1 MKKRLIALLLIL
13 VILVPCVASA
23 ETWYRLTEKKRV
35 FNLPDYNSK
44 VIDTYR
50 TDWALTIN
58 SVSGDWALITFSN
71 GISGYVERKSVII
84 GGTSTAWIS
93 QRNIHLK
100 HGPGSGFANEATF
113 SMGDSVTVLTRGD
126 NWSFVSS
133 AYGNGYVSNGA
144 LSSTKVNASTGPSYK
159 PVNYTAWIVSRGDPV
174 GLRSAPSGSSYVVME
189 TYYPGT
195 QLTVLQECGEFNYVR
210 ITADGHEGY
219 MRSRY
224 MSRTKP
230 AQALAL
236 EQSGNAGNG
245 GNGGNGGGNSGSTV
259 TPPAE
264 PGFPFT
270 AYAISSGGEKPKL
283 FRGEGLGWSY
293 DTLEPGTTV
302 TVTGHGT
309 DIYWYKVT
317 VNGKAGYMPGKF
329 FGR

>member
-13 VILVPCVASA
+13 AIMLPCCVASA
-23 ETWYRLTEKKRV
+23 ETWYRLTEKKRI

-71 GISGYVERKSVII
+71 GISGYVERKSVVI
-84 GGTSTAWIS
+84 GSTSTAWIS
-93 QRNIHLK
+93 QRNVHLK

-113 SMGDSVTVLTRGD
+113 TMGDSVTVLARGD

-133 AYGNGYVSNGA
+133 AYGSGYVSNGA
-144 LSSTKVNASTGPSYK
+144 LSSSKVTASTGPSYK
-159 PVNYTAWIVSRGDPV
+159 SVNYTAWIVSRGDPV
-174 GLRSAPSGSSYVVME
+174 GLRSAPSGSSYVVMQ

-195 QLTVLQECGEFNYVR
+195 KITVLQECGEFNYVR
-210 ITADGHEGY
+210 IAEDGQEGY

-224 MSRTKP
+224 MSTTKP
-230 AQALAL
+230 AQAVAL
-236 EQSGNAGNG
+236 EQSGNG
-245 GNGGNGGGNSGSTV
+245 GNGGNGGNKNANTA
-259 TPPAE
+259 PAN
-264 PGFPFT
+264 PSFPFT
-270 AYAISSGGEKPKL
+270 AWAISSGGEKPKL
-283 FRGEGLGWSY
+283 FRGEGLGWAS
-293 DTLEPGTTV
+293 DTLEPGTAV
-302 TVTGHGT
+302 TVTGHGN

-317 VNGKAGYMPGKF
+317 VNGKAGYMPSKF